1 MRARDAVLDYE
12 LTKSDT
18 AVYEKDLDIMDPIS
32 ALHISVSGTN
42 GTTSNKGNFI
52 EDVVT
57 KVEIVDGSEVLLS
70 LNMFELMALNFYKT
84 GKYPL
89 SGPSEWPSGGQ
100 GAGGFLYFG
109 RELWDQ
115 EYAFDPTAFK
125 NPQLKISLNKAA
137 VRAASDTTAFATGDN
152 LKVSVVAKIM
162 ENMGGRPSKYLM
174 PRSINRWTS
183 GTSGER
189 RIELP
194 TDYPYRMMLLRAY
207 VQNSDIQE
215 CLTDL
220 KITCDT
226 DKYVMLNR
234 KVNALTVEA
243 LEIFGRATVKH
254 DIFCSHAEVVRLVMN
269 KEPDCRLWQVDL
281 GVYNILGI
289 AYQWSSQLYPII
301 STHAGVVDDTDR
313 KYTMV
318 EEGHCPHAVL
328 AIPFG
333 HMNLESTWFNP
344 REYGKI
350 EAIVT
355 EAVAA
360 TCGILLEQVRPN
372 AKLG

>member
-1 MRARDAVLDYE
+1 MRARDAVLDRE
-12 LTKSDT
+12 LTKSDNAT
-18 AVYEKDLDIMDPIS
+18 YERDLDIQDPIS
-32 ALHISVSGTN
+32 ALHIDVSCTN
-42 GTTSNKGNFI
+42 GTTSNKGNFV
-52 EDVVT
+52 EDIVT
-57 KVEIVDGSEVLLS
+57 KVEIVDGAEVLWS
-70 LNMFELMALNFYKT
+70 ANMFELMALNFYKT

-100 GAGGFLYFG
+100 GAGGFIYFG

-115 EYAFDPTAFK
+115 EFAFDPKAFR
-125 NPQLKISLNKAA
+125 NPQIKISLNKAA

-152 LKVSVVAKIM
+152 IKVSVVAKVM
-162 ENMGGRPSKYLM
+162 ENLGSRPGKYLM
-174 PRSINRWTS
+174 ARAVNRWTS

-207 VQNSDIQE
+207 VQLSDINE
-215 CLTDL
+215 CITDL
-220 KITCDT
+220 KLTCDT

-234 KVNALTVEA
+234 KVNDLTVDA

-254 DIFCSHAEVVRLVMN
+254 DIFCCNDTQVRLVMN
-269 KEPDCRLWQVDL
+269 KEPDCRIAWVDQAL
-281 GVYNILGI
+281 YNIIGI
-289 AYQWSSQLYPII
+289 AYQWSSELKIWVG
-301 STHAGVVDDTDR
+301 THAGAADGTDR

-318 EEGHCPHAVL
+318 EEGHCPHSAL

-333 HMNLESTWFNP
+333 HKMLESTWFNP
-344 REYGKI
+344 KEFGKV

-360 TCGILLEQVRPN
+360 TCGIVLEQVRPN
-372 AKLG
+372 MKIG

>member
-12 LTKSDT
+12 LTKGDT
-18 AVYEKDLDIMDPIS
+18 AEYTKDLDIRDPIS
-32 ALHISVSGTN
+32 ALHINVSCTN
-42 GTTSNKGNFI
+42 GTTSNKGNFV
-52 EDVVT
+52 EDIVT
-57 KVEIVDGSEVLLS
+57 KVEIVDGAEVLWS
-70 LNMFELMALNFYKT
+70 ANMFELMALNFYKT

-89 SGPSEWPSGGQ
+89 SGPSEWGSGGQ

-115 EYAFDPTAFK
+115 EFAFDPAAFR

-152 LKVSVVAKIM
+152 IKVSVLAKIM
-162 ENMGGRPSKYLM
+162 ENMVSRPSKYLM
-174 PRSINRWTS
+174 ARAINRWTS
-183 GTSGER
+183 SSGER

-207 VQNSDIQE
+207 VQGSDINE
-215 CLTDL
+215 CITDL
-220 KITCDT
+220 KLTCDT

-234 KVNALTVEA
+234 KVNSLTVEA

-254 DIFCSHAEVVRLVMN
+254 DIFVSNDEDIRLVMN
-269 KEPDCRLWQVDL
+269 KEPDCRIHWVDQAL
-281 GVYNILGI
+281 ANIIGI
-289 AYQWSSQLYPII
+289 GYQWSSQLHIWLT
-301 STHAGVVDDTDR
+301 THAGVADGTDR
-313 KYTMV
+313 NYTMV

-333 HMNLESTWFNP
+333 LMNREDTWFNP
-344 REYGKI
+344 KEYGKI

-360 TCGILLEQVRPN
+360 TCGIVIEQVRPN
-372 AKLG
+372 VKIG

>member
-137 VRAASDTTAFATGDN
+137 VRAASDTTAFTTGDN

-254 DIFCSHAEVVRLVMN
+254 DIFCSNAEVVRLVMN
-269 KEPDCRLWQVDL
+269 KEPDCRFWQVDL

-301 STHAGVVDDTDR
+301 ATHAGVGDDTDR

>member
-12 LTKSDT
+12 LTKSDN
-18 AVYEKDLDIMDPIS
+18 AVYEKDLDIVDPIS

-70 LNMFELMALNFYKT
+70 MNMFELMALNFYKT
-84 GKYPL
+84 GRYPL

-100 GAGGFLYFG
+100 GAGGFIYFG
-109 RELWDQ
+109 RDLWDQ
-115 EYAFDPTAFK
+115 EFAFDPKAFR

-137 VRAASDTTAFATGDN
+137 VRAASDTTAFKTGDN
-152 LKVSVVAKIM
+152 LKVSVMAKIM
-162 ENMGGRPSKYLM
+162 ENAGSRPSKYLM

-183 GTSGER
+183 STSGER

-194 TDYPYRMMLLRAY
+194 TDFPYRMMLLRAY
-207 VQNSDIQE
+207 VQGSDINE

-220 KITCDT
+220 KLTCDT
-226 DKYVMLNR
+226 DKYVALNR
-234 KVNALTVEA
+234 KVNDLTVEA
-243 LEIFGRATVKH
+243 LELFGRAIVKH
-254 DIFCSHAEVVRLVMN
+254 DIFVSNDEDVRLVMN
-269 KEPDCRLWQVDL
+269 KEPDCRIYWVDQAL
-281 GVYNILGI
+281 ANIIGI
-289 AYQWSSQLYPII
+289 AYQWSSQIKLWIT
-301 STHAGVVDDTDR
+301 THAGVADGTER
-313 KYTMV
+313 SYTMV

-333 HMNLESTWFNP
+333 HMNREDTWFNP
-344 REYGKI
+344 KEYGKI
-350 EAIVT
+350 EAVVT

-372 AKLG
+372 MKLG